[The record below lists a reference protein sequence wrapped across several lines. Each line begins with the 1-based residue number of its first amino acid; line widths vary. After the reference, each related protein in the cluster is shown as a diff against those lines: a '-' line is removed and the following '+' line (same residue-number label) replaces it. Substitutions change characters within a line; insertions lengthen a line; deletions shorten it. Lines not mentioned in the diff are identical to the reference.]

1 MYCHVGIQSGKTC
14 LAKPF
19 STNLRVS
26 ARKMVWNPN
35 LELHPQGTQIRMCP
49 CALLVKHA
57 PLGPISLY
65 TWGCMVGLIKHAVLN
80 ATLGTYPH
88 VHLVN
93 TPWGLFIVE
102 PAIYIQVRRF
112 GKREPTYSTRSISP
126 MVVKHCK

>member
-35 LELHPQGTQIRMCP
+35 LELHPRGTQIRMCP
-49 CALLVKHA
+49 FALWMNLPICWLVKHA

-65 TWGCMVGLIKHAVLN
+65 TWGFIVGLIKLPFWSQLWEHI
-80 ATLGTYPH
+80 PH
-88 VHLVN
+88 FH
-93 TPWGLFIVE
+93 W
-102 PAIYIQVRRF
+102 
-112 GKREPTYSTRSISP
+112 
-126 MVVKHCK
+126 

>member
-35 LELHPQGTQIRMCP
+35 LELHPRGTQIRMCP
-49 CALLVKHA
+49 FALWMNLPICWLVKHA

-65 TWGCMVGLIKHAVLN
+65 TWGFIVGLIKPPFWLQLWEHI
-80 ATLGTYPH
+80 PH
-88 VHLVN
+88 VH
-93 TPWGLFIVE
+93 W
-102 PAIYIQVRRF
+102 
-112 GKREPTYSTRSISP
+112 
-126 MVVKHCK
+126 